1 VHSTQLEYETSA
13 ARWRRAVE
21 THRERPFLTFE
32 IEPGDEQSWS
42 YGEFDEVVARTA
54 SGMAER
60 GVGPGDVVH
69 LVLPNS
75 VAFVAVWL
83 ACARLGATFSCSDP
97 RATAA
102 ELGAARDRL
111 RPVLAVCGP
120 EQQAAY
126 SAVDTAAS
134 VPLIV
139 TTSAD
144 PTVGGLAADDAVSV
158 ERPNTSEPGPA
169 DRLAILFT
177 SGTTSAPK
185 GVELTQA
192 NYALTGDLMAAGANL
207 SPDHRWLV
215 VLPLFHANAQY
226 YCFSAAISVGAS
238 VALMP
243 SFSASRFLD
252 QAVRH
257 EVTHTSLFAA
267 PIRMILA
274 RTSASSEPVAL
285 THAWFA
291 QNLTGE
297 EYQRISA
304 LLGCRPRQ
312 IYGMTETGPAVLMSD
327 PDPACPESMG
337 RVTPGCEVRLRSLDG
352 GGAVAS
358 GSVGEI
364 QVGGQPGR
372 SLFAGYLDDPVATAA
387 SIAEQGE
394 NGFVWF
400 ATGDRAEVDEDG
412 NYYFAGRGGDQLKV
426 AGENVSV
433 VEIEQAIAKNGN
445 VFEVAVVGRPD
456 PTYTEV
462 PVAFVVPRFPHDA
475 AGLAEAVRAWCA
487 EQLAPMKRPH
497 EIHIVDELPR
507 TSVGK
512 IRKFLLTSGA
522 GNGPATQTVSPI
534 LEEGAQT

>member
-1 VHSTQLEYETSA
+1 MHSVHREDETFA
-13 ARWRRAVE
+13 ARWSRAVDL
-21 THRERPFLTFE
+21 HGERPFLTFE
-32 IEPGDEQSWS
+32 ADSAAERSWS
-42 YGEFDEVVARTA
+42 YAEFDDLVARTS
-54 SGMAER
+54 SGMR
-60 GVGPGDVVH
+60 RIGVGAGDVVH

-83 ACARLGATFSCSDP
+83 ACARLRATFSCSDP

-102 ELGAARDRL
+102 ELVGAHERL
-111 RPVLAVCGP
+111 RPVLGVCGP
-120 EQQAAY
+120 EQL
-126 SAVDTAAS
+126 AVYTAIDTTAP

-139 TTSAD
+139 TSSDD
-144 PTVGGLAADDAVSV
+144 PTVGGLATQDPGHI
-158 ERPNTSEPGPA
+158 ERPNASQPEPA

-192 NYALTGDLMAAGANL
+192 NYAMTGDVMAAGANL
-207 SPDHRWLV
+207 SHEHRWLV

-226 YCFSAAISVGAS
+226 YCLAAAISVGAS

-243 SFSASRFLD
+243 TFSASGFLD

-257 EVTHTSLFAA
+257 RASHTSLFAA

-274 RTSASSEPVAL
+274 RAGASPPPVTL

-291 QNLTGE
+291 QNLTSD

-312 IYGMTETGPAVLMSD
+312 LYGTTETGPAVLMSD
-327 PDPACPESMG
+327 PEPARPESMG
-337 RVTPGCEVRLRSLDG
+337 RVTPGCQVRLRSLE
-352 GGAVAS
+352 GAGDVLV
-358 GSVGEI
+358 GSIGEI

-372 SLFAGYLDDPVATAA
+372 SLFAGYLDDPDAAAA
-387 SIAEQGE
+387 SIAESGPD
-394 NGFVWF
+394 GSVWF
-400 ATGDRAEVDEDG
+400 ATGDRASVDENG
-412 NYYFAGRGGDQLKV
+412 NFYFAGRGGDQLKV

-433 VEIEQAIAKNGN
+433 VEIEQAIAKNDD
-445 VFEVAVVGRPD
+445 VFEVAVVARPD
-456 PTYTEV
+456 PMYSEV
-462 PVAFVVPRFPHDA
+462 PVAYVVPRSPNDA
-475 AGLAEAVRAWCA
+475 AGLAESVRAWCA
-487 EQLAPMKRPH
+487 EQLSPMKRPH

-512 IRKFLLTSGA
+512 IRKFLLTRGPESGR
-522 GNGPATQTVSPI
+522 ATSTDSST
-534 LEEGAQT
+534 LEEGG